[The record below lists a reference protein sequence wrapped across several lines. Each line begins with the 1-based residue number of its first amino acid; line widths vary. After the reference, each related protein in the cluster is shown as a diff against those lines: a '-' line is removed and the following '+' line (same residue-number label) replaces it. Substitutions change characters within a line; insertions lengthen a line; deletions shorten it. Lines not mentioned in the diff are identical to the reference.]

1 MPTDSATAAV
11 EVAAPLDA
19 VLATLRDVE
28 RQVEW
33 IPQIQEAELL
43 EVYEDSGLPATARFK
58 ASATVGTDEYT
69 LSYDH
74 SDTTMSWTMVKG
86 RLQTGQEGC
95 WTLEALGRGR
105 TSVTYELTIHHNLP
119 LPGFVRRRVIKGL
132 VDDTLHG
139 LVEHLAA
146 SYS

>member
-1 MPTDSATAAV
+1 MPTDSAIATV
-11 EVAAPLDA
+11 EVAAPLDG

-95 WTLEALGRGR
+95 WTLEDVGAGR
-105 TSVTYELTIHHNLP
+105 TAVTYELTIHHNLP
-119 LPGFVRRRVIKGL
+119 LPGFIRRRVIKGL
-132 VDDTLHG
+132 VDDTLQG
-139 LVEHLAA
+139 LAEHLAA